1 MESVGYSHH
10 QQNQSRLS
18 PARPTQPPS
27 EVSPTPPHKSAPTH
41 PAQCCSL
48 AAIFAPCCQSTA
60 AQLCSHLLA
69 MPKQQQFV
77 QARGASSPCP
87 NHASTPSPPSLCP
100 APTAK
105 LFRSH
110 RPSTFSKQP
119 GFVKVKPCLSITL
132 QVAICQ
138 YVRGMANRNSATWWR
153 LMTV

>member
-18 PARPTQPPS
+18 PARPQKCPPLRPTKVHPPSPVLLPCCHFCSLLSKHCSSTVQPPS
-27 EVSPTPPHKSAPTH
+27 CNAKAVVTK
-41 PAQCCSL
+41 
-48 AAIFAPCCQSTA
+48 AAAC
-60 AQLCSHLLA
+60 
-69 MPKQQQFV
+69 
-77 QARGASSPCP
+77 ARGASSPRP